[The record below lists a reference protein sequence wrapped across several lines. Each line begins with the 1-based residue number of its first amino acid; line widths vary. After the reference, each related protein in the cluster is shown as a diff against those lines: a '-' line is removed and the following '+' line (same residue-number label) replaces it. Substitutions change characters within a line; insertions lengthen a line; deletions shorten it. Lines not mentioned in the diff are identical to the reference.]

1 VIGSSPDRRP
11 PSTHDAIR
19 NVTQPPAP
27 CPVCRSIVDG
37 FSAPI
42 IGAKHWLLRPHP
54 APSPIAGWSI
64 LDLRRHAEG
73 WDALEAPE
81 AAELGPV
88 VRAASAAIR
97 SITGCDRVYLLGFAE
112 AVRHVHLHLVP
123 RHGAEPRSTSWS
135 VADLYREIAEG
146 RSAPADVHHCKELA
160 RHIADAL
167 DLRTDHPARD

>member
-1 VIGSSPDRRP
+1 VIGSSTDRRP

-27 CPVCRSIVDG
+27 CPVCRSIVNG

-42 IGAKHWLLRPHP
+42 SGAKHWRLRPHP

-64 LDLRRHAEG
+64 LDLHRHVEG

-81 AAELGPV
+81 AAELGLV

-97 SITGCDRVYLLGFAE
+97 CITGCDRVYLLAFAE
-112 AVRHVHLHLVP
+112 SVRHVHLHLVP
-123 RHGAEPRSTSWS
+123 RHGTEPRSTSWNL
-135 VADLYREIAEG
+135 ADLYREVAEG
-146 RSAPADVHHCKELA
+146 RAAPADPQHCDAIAA
-160 RHIADAL
+160 RIAKSL
-167 DLRTDHPARD
+167 SPQTDSPSRG